1 MSRVDPARCRLR
13 LDCSSDS
20 NAYKDEFKSYTELKL
35 DGGAHAFSAY
45 SSTLLLQER
54 FVVFH
59 RVDPIATSLFI
70 IEGHHNRQGERVVML
85 HSRFTRYFQ
94 GAVIRWISLVLLTA
108 TSGAFAQ
115 GAPNASVGKA
125 KSRSTID
132 LSLGI
137 FGQLT
142 PTYTSTDVSSV
153 KDVESQII
161 TTYDQKI
168 QGTSSSVGILGTLH
182 QSFKPWL
189 GYDVNFGY
197 TRFTE
202 KYSEGIYDTITPPT
216 ANIPSSF
223 HLGSIGESTYE
234 LTAAYLV
241 QGPRTK
247 RIDTFFQL
255 GGGVLSFLPTQDPS
269 PYWVLFRPTLV
280 FGTGMNYRLSE
291 HWALR
296 AEYRGLFYRNPYY
309 NLAPTDVPMVE
320 FDDVT
325 NEPTISMVYRF
336 GRKR

>member
-1 MSRVDPARCRLR
+1 MVVFRLR
-13 LDCSSDS
+13 FIRYFRGTAVRRISF
-20 NAYKDEFKSYTELKL
+20 A
-35 DGGAHAFSAY
+35 
-45 SSTLLLQER
+45 LLL
-54 FVVFH
+54 VAA
-59 RVDPIATSLFI
+59 P
-70 IEGHHNRQGERVVML
+70 
-85 HSRFTRYFQ
+85 
-94 GAVIRWISLVLLTA
+94 
-108 TSGAFAQ
+108 GAFAQ
-115 GAPNASVGKA
+115 GAPNANAGKA
-125 KSRSTID
+125 KPRSTLD

-142 PTYTSTDVSSV
+142 PTRTSTDVSSV
-153 KDVESQII
+153 EDVKSQIL
-161 TTYDQKI
+161 TTYDQTI

-202 KYSEGIYDTITPPT
+202 KYSEGIYDTINPPST
-216 ANIPSSF
+216 NTPSSF
-223 HLGSIGESTYE
+223 HLGSIGENTYE

-269 PYWVLFRPTLV
+269 PYWILFRPALV

-296 AEYRGLFYRNPYY
+296 TEYRGLFYRNPYY
-309 NLAPTDVPMVE
+309 NLAPTNVPMVE